1 MFKTIDEQRE
11 FGSRLLV
18 GLLWV
23 MTAIILVVALGL
35 KGPWLAF
42 GGAAAGV
49 AAVATAAWKMDSGGQ
64 SARLAVSASLMA
76 QVSLLVAAHGGH
88 AWQIDMHMAYFAA
101 LAALLVYCDW
111 RAILAGA
118 AVVALHHLTLSFLL
132 PAAVFPGGGSLAR
145 VIVHAVIL
153 IAEAASLMWIA
164 NSIVGMFALSSE
176 AVRRAEAALREVE
189 QATAA
194 AEAARAAEGRASQER
209 AALQASVEE
218 ERRAVVDSLAE
229 GLEKLADGDLAFRLS
244 TAFAPQFEKLRGDY
258 NKAVERLEGTIASI
272 VASTKGMN
280 GSIRELS
287 QAAGALSRRT
297 EQQAASLEE
306 TAAALDEI
314 TATVAKSASGAKQAS
329 VVVANARGDA
339 GQSADVVSRAVSAM
353 GEIEHSSNQ
362 IGQIIGVIDEI
373 AFQTNLLAL
382 NAGVEAAR
390 AGESG
395 RGFAVVAS
403 EVRALAQRSAEAA
416 KEIKALISASTEQV
430 GAGVHLVAETGQAL
444 QRIVAQVA
452 EIDALVSEIAASS
465 QEQATGL
472 NEVNTAVNRMD
483 QTTQQ
488 NAAMVEESTAASH
501 ALAAEAES
509 LANAVSRFR
518 IGAAA
523 AAAPQRAARAA

>member
-1 MFKTIDEQRE
+1 MFKSIDEQRA
-11 FGSRLLV
+11 FGNRLLV

-23 MTAIILVVALGL
+23 MCPIIAVVALGL
-35 KGPWLAF
+35 KGPWMAF
-42 GGAAAGV
+42 GGASAGV
-49 AAVATAAWKMDSGGQ
+49 ALAATAAWKFDPEGV
-64 SARLAVSASLMA
+64 SARLAVAAALMA
-76 QVSLLVAAHGGH
+76 QVSLLVAAHSGH

-118 AVVALHHLTLSFLL
+118 AVVALHHLTLSFIL

-153 IAEAASLMWIA
+153 VAEAASLMWIA
-164 NSIVGMFALSSE
+164 NSIVGMFAVSDTAL
-176 AVRRAEAALREVE
+176 RRAEAALREVE
-189 QATAA
+189 EATAA

-218 ERRAVVDSLAE
+218 ERRVVVDSLAG
-229 GLEKLADGDLAFRLS
+229 GLEKLAEGDLAFRLDQ
-244 TAFAPQFEKLRGDY
+244 AFAPQFEKLRTDY
-258 NKAVERLEGTIASI
+258 NRAVERLEATLASIIAS
-272 VASTKGMN
+272 TNGMN

-314 TATVAKSASGAKQAS
+314 TATVSKSAAGAKQAS
-329 VVVANARGDA
+329 GVVAAARDDA
-339 GQSADVVSRAVSAM
+339 GRSAEVVSRAVSAM
-353 GEIEHSSNQ
+353 GQIEQSSHQ
-362 IGQIIGVIDEI
+362 ISQIIGVIDEI

-416 KEIKALISASTEQV
+416 KEIKTLISASTEQV
-430 GAGVHLVAETGQAL
+430 GAGVHLVAETGEAL
-444 QRIVAQVA
+444 ERIVARVA
-452 EIDALVSEIAASS
+452 EIDGLVSEIAASS
-465 QEQATGL
+465 QEQAIGL

-501 ALAAEAES
+501 ALAAEAQS
-509 LANAVSRFR
+509 LAQAVSRFR
-518 IGAAA
+518 IGRSSSSG
-523 AAAPQRAARAA
+523 PAARAA